1 MKYIG
6 NIVVSSPN
14 LKIDGLFKRCLSIE
28 DAINE
33 LPTLIVGLE
42 NARQNIQGF
51 NILYKKYNKDNLW
64 WTFSKSE
71 RRSIYD
77 SDMEE
82 FYKFCIQRLL
92 QDLRYTFLD
101 VVNMKYSTLKRLLN
115 FVNGDYVKQYFIDNN
130 KFIFIKYN
138 GRFFGISL
146 NTLAFYG
153 IDKSSVIGRFKK
165 NKHNQLI
172 KNFFSIPNNI
182 KNFVGNDIPKQLLLL
197 DYFT

>member
-14 LKIDGLFKRCLSIE
+14 LKIDSLFNRCLSID
-28 DAINE
+28 DAISE

-42 NARQNIQGF
+42 NARSNIKDF
-51 NILYKKYNKDNLW
+51 SILYKKYNKDNLW

-92 QDLRYTFLD
+92 QDLQYTFLD
-101 VVNMKYSTLKRLLN
+101 VVNMKYSTLKRLLT
-115 FVNGDYVKQYFIDNN
+115 FVNGAYVKQYFIDNE

-138 GRFFGISL
+138 SRFFGISL

-165 NKHNQLI
+165 NNQNRLI
-172 KNFFSIPNNI
+172 KNFFPIPNNI